1 MKVWITRYALT
12 DGIIEAEIIEQ
23 WNMRNDPVCV
33 MVKYLCQFQNSN
45 KYILDSDDFCFDY
58 ECAIQ
63 KAEEMRQKKIASLR
77 KQIEKLEGMRFE

>member
-1 MKVWITRYALT
+1 MKVWITKYALT

-23 WNMRNDPVCV
+23 WNVRNDPVCV
-33 MVKYLCQFQNSN
+33 MAKYLCQSQNSN

-63 KAEEMRQKKIASLR
+63 KAEEMRQKKCARR
-77 KQIEKLEGMRFE
+77 KSPV

>member
-1 MKVWITRYALT
+1 MKVWITKYALT
-12 DGIIEAEIIEQ
+12 NGIIEAEIIEQ

-33 MVKYLCQFQNSN
+33 MVKYLCQSQNGN

-63 KAEEMRQKKIASLR
+63 KAEEMRQKEIASLK
-77 KQIEKLEGMRFE
+77 KQIKKLEEMRFE

>member
-1 MKVWITRYALT
+1 MKVWITKYALT

-23 WNMRNDPVCV
+23 WNVRNDPVCV
-33 MVKYLCQFQNSN
+33 MAKYLCQSQNSN

-63 KAEEMRQKKIASLR
+63 KAEEMRQKKIANLK